1 MRMASVEGKHVAVK
15 KTKSWVPSFQL
26 ILTQA
31 LLYTSYLNSNKERWQ
46 DAAFP
51 ALEKQVWS
59 QRQCPHILVL
69 VSGVSVPSYQSCTQ
83 PSSRHRSHSSPISC
97 LPSWYESSSA
107 QQSRCLPILPPGQS
121 SQPPPDA
128 LLWSPAA
135 PPPAEPFLWYAG
147 NSSVPE
153 LEINWLIFIEHA
165 APGTLAS
172 KSFS

>member
-1 MRMASVEGKHVAVK
+1 MASVEGRHVAVKKK

-69 VSGVSVPSYQSCTQ
+69 VWLCLEYLSPATRAA
-83 PSSRHRSHSSPISC
+83 SS
-97 LPSWYESSSA
+97 
-107 QQSRCLPILPPGQS
+107 LPPGTEVTVPLS
-121 SQPPPDA
+121 A
-128 LLWSPAA
+128 ASPAGMRA
-135 PPPAEPFLWYAG
+135 PQPNKAG
-147 NSSVPE
+147 GSPSSHLARAPSPLQMPCCEVISCSTSSCRTVP
-153 LEINWLIFIEHA
+153 LICR
-165 APGTLAS
+165 
-172 KSFS
+172 K

>member
-128 LLWSPAA
+128 LLWSD
-135 PPPAEPFLWYAG
+135 LLQHLLLQ
-147 NSSVPE
+147 NRSSDMQ
-153 LEINWLIFIEHA
+153 EIAVCQSL
-165 APGTLAS
+165 
-172 KSFS
+172 K